1 MIEPAEIRSSPVE
14 IRPYRPTDFDDVTRV
29 CLLTGHIGEDATG
42 RYDNDDLVPDIFVR
56 PYVTLL
62 PEWAWVVDDGERAV
76 GYIVA
81 APDTREFVRRYRES
95 WLPGFAQKYARV
107 DPPVTEDEQMRH
119 LGFWPE
125 RMLIDELDEFPAHLH
140 IDLLPEAQ
148 GTGMGRRLI
157 ETLRDALREA
167 GIPGL
172 HLSMDG
178 DNDRAR
184 RFYDRL
190 GFFDLP
196 SSNADNPLL
205 GIRP

>member
-1 MIEPAEIRSSPVE
+1 VTE
-14 IRPYRPTDFDDVTRV
+14 IRPYRPADFDDVTRV
-29 CLLTGHIGEDATG
+29 CLLTGHAGEDATG
-42 RYDNDDLVPDIFVR
+42 RFDNDDLVPDIFVR

-81 APDTREFVRRYRES
+81 APDTREFVRRYREA
-95 WLPGFAQKYARV
+95 WLPGFAAKYSRA
-107 DPPVTEDEQMRH
+107 DPPVTRDEQMRH